1 MHTDCCGNPSEFSA
15 LTADLG
21 RGRLDH
27 RPFIRLRRRNV
38 RANSTKTT
46 LKPIRAVQLSR
57 RGIEALP
64 SKPRSK
70 LLTRYVIGEQYAA
83 TLAIPWRL
91 AIGTNMPPI
100 NSSSNLNNATAQ

>member
-46 LKPIRAVQLSR
+46 LKPIRAV
-57 RGIEALP
+57 P